1 MTTRGRD
8 SYSVTKDPVF
18 GSPNCG
24 TVNCEKYIKQVSEQD
39 RVNFKSHCYH
49 LACSPNFQHIKDP
62 NDKNSK
68 IILCFNSLVKGGKL
82 NGSTKC
88 LQKPLARN
96 ISPH

>member
-1 MTTRGRD
+1 ML
-8 SYSVTKDPVF
+8 

-39 RVNFKSHCYH
+39 RVNFKSQCYH
-49 LACSPNFQHIKDP
+49 LACSPTFQHYKAINDP
-62 NDKNSK
+62 NDKNGNF
-68 IILCFNSLVKGGKL
+68 IVLFNYLVKGGKL